1 MEANQFDFVIVGA
14 GLAGLYAALHASQF
28 GRVALITKTTLT
40 LSSSYWAQG
49 GIAAA
54 VDSNDSPQLH
64 FEDTIKAGRKL
75 CNEEAVGILVNE
87 GKSRVEEL
95 ILMGMPFD
103 KENDK
108 IAFGLEGGHS
118 MRRVLHSG
126 GDATGEELVK
136 FIHHL
141 VKKKKNIQI
150 LENHYVYRL
159 IIRDDECFGVYA
171 YDIKN
176 NKSRMIVGKS
186 TIIASGGGS
195 SVYSR
200 STNPHTSIGE
210 GISLA
215 YSAGAQIESMEFLQF
230 HPTSF
235 YSVTGETFLISEAVR
250 GEGAYLID
258 QNGKRFL
265 EEHDTTELSPRDVVS
280 EAIINEM
287 KNSGTRNVFLD
298 LRHLNSEKIKK
309 RFSNIY
315 GEALKFGID
324 ITKNPIPV
332 APAAHYMIGGIK
344 TSLYGQTNIN
354 RLYAIGETASTG
366 VHGANRLASNSL
378 LECLVFGKRAVDH
391 ALNYSKQKIF
401 RNYPDEKTTFYIE
414 EENKNNFSVAS
425 AEIANLLWRNA
436 GIIRDGKTLQSALH
450 QIDSYISISDSND
463 EEYYGFRKRCLLI
476 LAKLIINSAFI
487 REESRGCHM
496 RNDFLSEETKYQ
508 KTIVMQKDKEPK
520 FVDI

>member
-1 MEANQFDFVIVGA
+1 METNQFDFVIVGA
-14 GLAGLYAALHASQF
+14 GLAGLYAALYASQF
-28 GRVALITKTTLT
+28 GSVSVLTKSTLA

-54 VDSNDSPQLH
+54 VDTKDSVKLH
-64 FEDTIKAGRKL
+64 FEDTIKAGRNL
-75 CNEEAVGILVNE
+75 CNEAAVEILVNE

-95 ILMGMPFD
+95 ISMGMQFD
-103 KENDK
+103 KEDGK

-118 MRRVLHSG
+118 MRRILHSG

-136 FIHHL
+136 FVHRL
-141 VKKKKNIQI
+141 VKKKKNIRI
-150 LENHYVYRL
+150 LENHYVQRL
-159 IIRDDECFGVYA
+159 IIREDECFGVHA

-176 NKSRMIVGKS
+176 NKSSMIYGKS
-186 TIIASGGGS
+186 TIIASGGGA

-215 YSAGAQIESMEFLQF
+215 YNAGAQIQNMEFLQF

-265 EEHDTTELSPRDVVS
+265 EEYDTTELSPRDVVS

-298 LRHLNSEKIKK
+298 LRHLNPVKIKK

-315 GEALKFGID
+315 VEALKFGID

-344 TSLYGQTNIN
+344 TGLDGETNIS

-378 LECLVFGKRAVDH
+378 LECLVFGKRSVDH
-391 ALNYSKQKIF
+391 AFNYSKQKF
-401 RNYPDEKTTFYIE
+401 FHNYPDEKTNFYIE
-414 EENKNNFSVAS
+414 EENKINFSVES
-425 AEIANLLWRNA
+425 ANIADLLWQNA
-436 GIIRDGKTLQSALH
+436 GIIRNGKTLQSALH
-450 QIDSYISISDSND
+450 QIDSYISISNFND

-476 LAKLIINSAFI
+476 LARLIIYSALI
-487 REESRGCHM
+487 RKESRGCHM
-496 RNDFLSEETKYQ
+496 RNDFISEETKYQ
-508 KTIVMQKDKEPK
+508 KTIVIQKGNKPK
-520 FVDI
+520 FVEI

>member
-1 MEANQFDFVIVGA
+1 MKANQFDFVIVGA
-14 GLAGLYAALHASQF
+14 GLAGLYAALYASQF
-28 GRVALITKTTLT
+28 GRVAVLTKTTLT

-54 VDSNDSPQLH
+54 IDPNDSPQLH
-64 FEDTIKAGRKL
+64 FEDTIKAGRNLSNKA
-75 CNEEAVGILVNE
+75 AVEILVKE

-95 ILMGMPFD
+95 ISMGMPFD
-103 KENDK
+103 KDNGK
-108 IAFGLEGGHS
+108 IALGLEGGHS

-136 FIHHL
+136 FVHSF
-141 VKKKKNIQI
+141 VKKNKNIRI
-150 LENHYVYRL
+150 LENHYVFRL
-159 IIRDDECFGVYA
+159 IISDEECFGVHA
-171 YDIKN
+171 YDTKN
-176 NKSRMIVGKS
+176 QESRVIRGNS

-195 SVYSR
+195 AVYSR

-210 GISLA
+210 GIPLA
-215 YSAGAQIESMEFLQF
+215 FNAGAQIESMEFLQF

-280 EAIINEM
+280 EAIIKEM
-287 KNSGTRNVFLD
+287 EKSGTQNVFLD

-324 ITKNPIPV
+324 ITKDPVPV
-332 APAAHYMIGGIK
+332 APAAHFMIGGIK
-344 TSLYGQTNIN
+344 TGLNCETNIN

-378 LECLVFGKRAVDH
+378 LECLVFGKRAVEH
-391 ALNYSKQKIF
+391 ALNFNRQDSPHNYSEEKINF
-401 RNYPDEKTTFYIE
+401 FIN
-414 EENKNNFSVAS
+414 EENKNIFSVVSKEVAD
-425 AEIANLLWRNA
+425 LLWQNA
-436 GIIRDGKTLQSALH
+436 GIIRNGKALQSVLSRL
-450 QIDSYISISDSND
+450 DSYISGTDFST
-463 EEYYGFRKRCLLI
+463 EEYFGFRKMCLIVLAQLI
-476 LAKLIINSAFI
+476 VKSALI
-487 REESRGCHM
+487 REESRGCHL
-496 RNDFLSEETKYQ
+496 RKDFTAEEKKFQ
-508 KTIVMQKDKEPK
+508 KTIVMQKGNYPK
-520 FVDI
+520 FVGI

>member
-1 MEANQFDFVIVGA
+1 MEANQFDFVIVGT

-28 GRVALITKTTLT
+28 GRVAVLTKTTLT

-54 VDSNDSPQLH
+54 IDPNDSPQLH
-64 FEDTIKAGRKL
+64 FEDTIKAGRNL
-75 CNEEAVGILVNE
+75 CNEAAVEIMVKE

-95 ILMGMPFD
+95 ISMGMPFD
-103 KENDK
+103 KDNGK
-108 IAFGLEGGHS
+108 IALGLEGGHS

-136 FIHHL
+136 FVHRF
-141 VKKKKNIQI
+141 VKKNKNIRI

-159 IIRDDECFGVYA
+159 IIREEECFGVHA

-176 NKSRMIVGKS
+176 QEPRVIRGNS

-195 SVYSR
+195 AVYSR

-210 GISLA
+210 GIPLA
-215 YSAGAQIESMEFLQF
+215 FNAGAQIESMEFLQF

-258 QNGKRFL
+258 QSGKRFL
-265 EEHDTTELSPRDVVS
+265 EEQNTTELSPRDVVS
-280 EAIINEM
+280 EAIIKEM
-287 KNSGTRNVFLD
+287 EKSRTQKVFLD

-315 GEALKFGID
+315 REALKFGID
-324 ITKNPIPV
+324 ITKDTVPV
-332 APAAHYMIGGIK
+332 APAAHFMIGGIK
-344 TSLYGQTNIN
+344 TGLSGETNIN

-378 LECLVFGKRAVDH
+378 LECLVFGKRSVEH
-391 ALNYSKQKIF
+391 ALNSSRQNSIH
-401 RNYPDEKTTFYIE
+401 NYPEEKTNFFVE
-414 EENKNNFSVAS
+414 EENKNNFSIAS
-425 AEIANLLWRNA
+425 EEIADLLWRNA
-436 GIIRDGKTLQSALH
+436 GIIRNGKTLKTALH
-450 QIDSYISISDSND
+450 KLDSYISITNSDD
-463 EEYYGFRKRCLLI
+463 EEYYGFRKMCLIVLAQLI
-476 LAKLIINSAFI
+476 VKSALI
-487 REESRGCHM
+487 REESRGCHL
-496 RNDFLSEETKYQ
+496 RNDFTAEEKKFQ
-508 KTIVMQKDKEPK
+508 KTIVMQKGNEPK